1 MMFSCPCGATIE
13 IPASQIAYLYDTEIE
28 RQCLYESRAPINN
41 PWKGS
46 YLEDSG
52 KIQEKKYK
60 PTSLDDLPEEEEENE
75 EEENEIDDTSFY
87 EWED

>member
-1 MMFSCPCGATIE
+1 MLISCPCGATIE
-13 IPASQIAYLYDTEIE
+13 IPASQIAYLYDNEIE

-52 KIQEKKYK
+52 RIQEKKYK
-60 PTSLDDLPEEEEENE
+60 PTSLDDIDYEEDEEDEIDPL
-75 EEENEIDDTSFY
+75 NEIDNTA
-87 EWED
+87 EDEE